1 MGIFVVKLS
10 KSLSRAE
17 KGGKMRVYVTEG
29 HIRKGVP
36 NSSRGCPVA
45 IALSEVIGNEVE
57 VTRYTW
63 KGKIQGVEKVQR
75 LSNEVIQK
83 VFEYDC
89 IGVMSPFDFEIE

>member
-45 IALSEVIGNEVE
+45 IALSERVGEKVE
-57 VTRYTW
+57 VTRYHW
-63 KGKIQGVEKVQR
+63 KSGGKIQR
-75 LSNEVIQK
+75 LPNEVIQK